1 MGIKKLI
8 RQKYFVSRE
17 LQLSIALLVTLVLLG
32 GIFLQSVAA
41 SLTDY
46 FAIESPILGIVMVV
60 GYIFIVALSSIVFS
74 HRLVGPF
81 KRLEYEMKHIR
92 SGELDYRLSARY
104 KDDLHVR
111 GFVDEVNG
119 FIEEFEDMQISGS
132 ALNGELIIGLSKI
145 TDRLSSALSSED
157 ISNGDIDYEG
167 ILGDIKHL
175 QTKLHRFR
183 DR

>member
-1 MGIKKLI
+1 MGIKKMI

-41 SLTDY
+41 ALTEY
-46 FAIESPILGIVMVV
+46 FEIDSPILGIVMVI
-60 GYIFIVALSSIVFS
+60 GYIVIVAISSIVFS

-81 KRLEYEMKHIR
+81 KRLEYEVKHIR
-92 SGELDYRLSARY
+92 SGELDYRLSVRY
-104 KDDLHVR
+104 KDDLYVR
-111 GFVDEVNG
+111 GFIDEVNG
-119 FIEEFEDMQISGS
+119 MIDEYEDLHISGS
-132 ALNGELIIGLSKI
+132 ALNGELIIGLSKV
-145 TDRLSSALSSED
+145 TDSLSTKNISEG
-157 ISNGDIDYEG
+157 NIDYAA

-175 QTKLHRFR
+175 QAKLHKFR

>member
-17 LQLSIALLVTLVLLG
+17 LQLSIALLVTLALLG
-32 GIFLQSVAA
+32 GILLQSVAA
-41 SLTDY
+41 SLTAY
-46 FAIESPILGIVMVV
+46 FDIQSPILGIVMVV
-60 GYIFIVALSSIVFS
+60 GYILIVAFSSIVFS
-74 HRLVGPF
+74 NRLIGPF

-92 SGELDYRLSARY
+92 SGELDYRLSLRY

-111 GFVDEVNG
+111 GFVDEVNS
-119 FIEEFEDMQISGS
+119 FIDEFEELQISGS

-145 TDRLSSALSSED
+145 MERLSSD
-157 ISNGDIDYEG
+157 NISKGTAEYDAMIE
-167 ILGDIKHL
+167 DIKHL

-183 DR
+183 DK